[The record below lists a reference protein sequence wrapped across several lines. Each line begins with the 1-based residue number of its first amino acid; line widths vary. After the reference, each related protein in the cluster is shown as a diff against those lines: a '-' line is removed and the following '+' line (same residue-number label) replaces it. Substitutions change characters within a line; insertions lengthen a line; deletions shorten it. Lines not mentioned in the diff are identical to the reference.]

1 MIIMINGA
9 FGSGKTS
16 AAEALQPL
24 IANSMI
30 YDPEEIGYM
39 LRKLLPENC
48 REERERTDDFQDID
62 LWKILT
68 VKTAKEVKQKY
79 NRHLIIP
86 MTIYKEENFHYIYN
100 GLKEIDQDIHHF
112 CLTATEETIY
122 HRLAKR
128 GDEYGGWQY
137 QQAPKCVEAFKD
149 EKFQTRIITDHLE
162 TSEIIELILRKV
174 LSK

>member
-16 AAEALQPL
+16 AAEALQSL
-24 IANSMI
+24 VANSMI

-48 REERERTDDFQDID
+48 REERERTDDFQDIE
-62 LWKILT
+62 LWRILT

-79 NRHLIIP
+79 NKHLIIP
-86 MTIYKEENFHYIYN
+86 MTIYKEENFHYIYS

-128 GDEYGGWQY
+128 GDVFGGWQH
-137 QQAPKCVEAFKD
+137 QQAPKCVAAFKD
-149 EKFQTRIITDHLE
+149 EQFQTHIATDHLE
-162 TSEIIELILRKV
+162 TSEIIDIILNKV
-174 LSK
+174 LSE

>member
-9 FGSGKTS
+9 FDSGKTS
-16 AAEALQPL
+16 SAEALQPL

-39 LRKLLPENC
+39 LRKLLPESC
-48 REERERTDDFQDID
+48 REERERTDDFQDIE

-68 VKTAKEVKQKY
+68 VKTAK
-79 NRHLIIP
+79 
-86 MTIYKEENFHYIYN
+86 
-100 GLKEIDQDIHHF
+100 
-112 CLTATEETIY
+112 EETIY

-128 GDEYGGWQY
+128 GDEFGGWQY
-137 QQAPKCVEAFKD
+137 QQTPKCVEAFKN
-149 EKFQTRIITDHLE
+149 EQFQIRIDTDYLE
-162 TSEIIELILRKV
+162 TSEIIELILKMV

>member
-16 AAEALQPL
+16 AAEALQPF

-48 REERERTDDFQDID
+48 REERERTDDFQDIE
-62 LWKILT
+62 LWRVLT

-79 NRHLIIP
+79 NKHLIIP
-86 MTIYKEENFHYIYN
+86 MTIYKEENFNYIYN
-100 GLKEIDQDIHHF
+100 GLKEIDRDIHHF

-128 GDEYGGWQY
+128 GDEFGSWQY
-137 QQAPKCVEAFKD
+137 QQAPKCIEAFKD
-149 EKFQTRIITDHLE
+149 DKFQTRIVTDHLE
-162 TSEIIELILRKV
+162 TSEIIDIILKKA